1 MLTMLLS
8 VPAWGTENG
17 DAERLKIQIGG
28 FSQTSSDAVERIDGV
43 EYLPLREILEC
54 FGMQIAWANEAD
66 QTISVTTSAQE
77 KYELII
83 SPETQEVLLENR
95 AHKYKLIDEVVYLP
109 LEFYLDIF
117 NCSIGYDPVSHLLL
131 IDESAPPADTTAA
144 EWKSYRKLR
153 NIPVY
158 QKTEKQVKVAE
169 TTYTYYQEGYAS
181 WYGSAFQ
188 NRRTAS
194 GEAFDCNKL
203 TAAHRTLPFGT
214 KVRVTA
220 LHNGQ
225 PVIVT
230 INDRGPHIN
239 NRVIDLSQAAAR
251 EIGLESK
258 GVGLV
263 KIEIVNE

>member
-1 MLTMLLS
+1 MLLS

-28 FSQTSSDAVERIDGV
+28 FSQTTSDEVKNIGGV
-43 EYLPLREILEC
+43 DYLPLREILEC
-54 FGMQIAWANEAD
+54 FGMQISWANEAD
-66 QTISVTTSAQE
+66 QKIIVTTSAQE

-83 SPETQEVLLENR
+83 SPQTQEVLLEDQ
-95 AHKYKLIDEVVYLP
+95 AHKYKLIDQVVYLP
-109 LEFYLDIF
+109 LDFYLDVF
-117 NCSIGYDPVSHLLL
+117 NCSIAYDPLENFLL
-131 IDESAPPADTTAA
+131 IDETMPPADTAA
-144 EWKSYRKLR
+144 EDWDNYCELR

-225 PVIVT
+225 SVIVT

-239 NRVIDLSQAAAR
+239 NRIIDLSQAAAR
-251 EIGLESK
+251 QIGLESK

-263 KIEIVNE
+263 KLEIVK

>member
-43 EYLPLREILEC
+43 DYLPLREILEC
-54 FGMQIAWANEAD
+54 FGMQISWANEAD
-66 QTISVTTSAQE
+66 QKIIVTTSAQE

-83 SPETQEVLLENR
+83 SPQKQEILLENQ
-95 AHKYKLIDEVVYLP
+95 AHKYKLVDQVVYLP

-117 NCSIGYDPVSHLLL
+117 NCSIAYDPVENFLI
-131 IDESAPPADTTAA
+131 IDEEMPPADTAA
-144 EWKSYRKLR
+144 EDWKSYRKLR
-153 NIPVY
+153 NIPLY
-158 QKTEKQVKVAE
+158 QKTEKQVTVAE
-169 TTYTYYQEGYAS
+169 TTYTYYQDGYAS

-203 TAAHRTLPFGT
+203 TAAHNTLPFGT

-225 PVIVT
+225 SVIVT
-230 INDRGPHIN
+230 INDRGPHVN
-239 NRVIDLSQAAAR
+239 NRIIDLSQAAAR
-251 EIGLESK
+251 QIGLESK

-263 KIEIVNE
+263 KLEIVK